1 MILKSAISFMITL
14 VLVLVCMPKF
24 ISYMKKL
31 SIKQSISEYSLEEDQ
46 KKAGTPIMG
55 GILFILFPIL
65 VTLAVHYEVLTDPET
80 MIVIL
85 AFAGYGCI
93 GFIDDYLIVV
103 KKNNDGLK
111 PKYKLLMQLVLGV
124 VFFYIYS
131 RIAELELVWPITHH
145 VSHLGF
151 FYFLLVLVMFSGSS
165 NAVNLTDG
173 MDGLSSGCS
182 IIALIAFAVISVLE
196 QQFGITVLIIN
207 IIAGLFGYLYYN
219 KKPAQ
224 VFMGDTGSLALGG
237 LLAALAMVLH
247 KEIALIFIGG
257 IFVLD
262 TLSVII
268 QISSVK
274 IRHKKVFIYTP
285 IHFAF
290 RIKGMPETQVVHM
303 FWFVEAIL
311 AGIGLLLA
319 IL

>member
-1 MILKSAISFMITL
+1 MILKMAIGFLVTL
-14 VLVLVCMPKF
+14 VLVLILMPKF
-24 ISYMKKL
+24 IVYMKKL
-31 SIKQSISEYSLEEDQ
+31 SVRQSISQYSLEEDQ

-55 GILFILFPIL
+55 GILFIVIPVL
-65 VTLAVHYEVLTDPET
+65 VTLCVNYRLVTDLDT

-85 AFAGYGCI
+85 AFAGYGAI
-93 GFIDDYLIVV
+93 GFLDDYLIAV

-111 PKYKLLMQLVLGV
+111 PRYKLILQVILAVL
-124 VFFYIYS
+124 FFFLYMKKGD
-131 RIAELELVWPITHH
+131 LELIWPISHH
-145 VSHLGF
+145 ASHLGF
-151 FYFLLVLVMFSGSS
+151 LYFLLVLFMFSGSS

-182 IIALIAFAVISVLE
+182 IIALFAFFIISLCQKQYGLSVLI
-196 QQFGITVLIIN
+196 FN

-237 LLAALAMVLH
+237 LLAAIALVL
-247 KEIALIFIGG
+247 KQEIALIFIGG

-274 IRHKKVFIYTP
+274 IRHKKVFLYTP

-290 RIKGMPETQVVHM
+290 RIKGMPETKVVHM
-303 FWFVEAIL
+303 FYLVEAVL
-311 AGIGLLLA
+311 ACIGLVIALV
-319 IL
+319 

>member
-93 GFIDDYLIVV
+93 GFIDDYLIAV

-111 PKYKLLMQLVLGV
+111 PKYKFLMQLVLGV

-131 RIAELELVWPITHH
+131 RIAELELVWPITH
-145 VSHLGF
+145 
-151 FYFLLVLVMFSGSS
+151 LLVLVMFSGSS

-196 QQFGITVLIIN
+196 QQYGITVLIIN

-237 LLAALAMVLH
+237 VLAALAMVLH